1 MFILESKRKNS
12 HRFNKLIN
20 VWDFKCLTSQKHLKY
35 ILFAGKESVG
45 YSEDEDVY
53 AVLEEDGT
61 EVDEEEYFQLLPP
74 RTRLIVLSC
83 KEIWSPMDSM
93 QG

>member
-1 MFILESKRKNS
+1 M
-12 HRFNKLIN
+12 
-20 VWDFKCLTSQKHLKY
+20 
-35 ILFAGKESVG
+35 
-45 YSEDEDVY
+45 Y

-74 RTRLIVLSC
+74 HTRMIVMQVQ
-83 KEIWSPMDSM
+83 EAWSPMDSM

>member
-1 MFILESKRKNS
+1 MFSYPFSLLGRE
-12 HRFNKLIN
+12 
-20 VWDFKCLTSQKHLKY
+20 T
-35 ILFAGKESVG
+35 VG
-45 YSEDEDVY
+45 YSEDEEVY

-61 EVDEEEYFQLLPP
+61 EVDEAEYFQLLPS
-74 RTRLIVLSC
+74 RTRLIVLST